1 MAYRP
6 VDPLRLFTDS
16 LGAPLAGGMVEF
28 LETGTTD
35 AKSVYSDEALS
46 VNLGN
51 TVTLD
56 AAGFLP
62 SDVWGSGTYRV
73 RVYDADSVLVDEAD
87 PITDPAGADTSLP
100 SMSGHSGEFLTNNGS
115 IASWTSI
122 RQTPDPTGHTD
133 KYLKSDGTAWV
144 PATLTVPD
152 LPAEGVADETN
163 GITVGKTRLLTGDD
177 TAPASGTHLTSKAVS
192 FGVTFSVP
200 PKVFVTAKE
209 TQIAPTGFNG
219 VVAVKSITTTGCT
232 VHFDINEAD
241 IVSGNNIDTAVPFDW
256 MAIGKLP

>member
-35 AKSVYSDEALS
+35 PKSVYSDEALS

-51 TVTLD
+51 EVTLD

-100 SMSGHSGEFLTNNGS
+100 SMSGNSGKFLTNNGT
-115 IASWTSI
+115 IASWASI
-122 RQTPDPTGHTD
+122 SEVPAQTGHSGKILST
-133 KYLKSDGTAWV
+133 DGTTASWMAIAALNI
-144 PATLTVPD
+144 PEITTTSGSAIIGD
-152 LPAEGVADETN
+152 L
-163 GITVGKTRLLTGDD
+163 LLQWGTD
-177 TAPASGTHLTSKAVS
+177 TAPNTGAFTTTKAV
-192 FGVTFSVP
+192 
-200 PKVFVTAKE
+200 VFTTAY
-209 TQIAPTGFNG
+209 TSAPFVSITAHTSHAAGPLVSYLTAAPATTGFTAG
-219 VVAVKSITTTGCT
+219 FDVAEGDTGNSLISAT
-232 VHFDINEAD
+232 
-241 IVSGNNIDTAVPFDW
+241 VPFGW
-256 MAIGKLP
+256 LAVGLKP